1 MRYSKRMTIDAIGDS
16 EKLAEGQ
23 QVITAC
29 ALVHQKVNGENK
41 VFLAKRSDSKK
52 FLPGVFEIPGGHID
66 YGENLVTGLKREFK
80 EEFGADIIVGDPF
93 AAFTYENH
101 IKKSHSVE
109 IIYFARLSPNSKIV
123 LNKNDHSASIWV
135 GQNELDKIYTPQKGP
150 EDDEF
155 VVLKKG
161 LSILNGAPINFA

>member
-1 MRYSKRMTIDAIGDS
+1 MANTQIGDS
-16 EKLAEGQ
+16 ELLAEGQ

-29 ALVHQKVNGENK
+29 ALVHQKINGVEK
-41 VFLAKRSDSKK
+41 VFLAKRAETKK

-66 YGENLVTGLKREFK
+66 FGEDLVVGLKREFK
-80 EEFGADIIVGDPF
+80 EEFGADIVVGDPF

-109 IIYFARLSPNSKIV
+109 IIYFARLASDSKIT
-123 LNKNDHSASIWV
+123 LNTDDHSTSIWV
-135 GQNELDKIYTPQKGP
+135 GEDELDKIYSPHKGP
-150 EDDEF
+150 DDDEF

-161 LSILNGAPINFA
+161 LSILNGAQINIA